1 MVDARTAHQAHPDN
15 PLVKIGRFDG
25 WKLIGQGG
33 YGAVF
38 EVIDPEL
45 DRHVALK
52 LCLTRGPK
60 AAEAI
65 TREAK
70 VMAKLSHPNIITVHE
85 TGKLGEDVFFVMELV
100 EGANG
105 KFENTGNHL
114 IYKRP
119 HWRDAV
125 NVYRQ
130 VGRGLAA
137 AHEAGVVHGDF
148 KPGNVLTDS
157 TGRPRVVDFGLAQ
170 VMRSYEPD
178 EAGEGLEHRM
188 GTLPYMAPEVLR
200 GEPGDV
206 RADQWSFCVAL
217 WETVEGV
224 LPYLGATTL
233 ALLESITDDEPF
245 SPRSAAEVPAKLRA
259 ILRKGL
265 SADPRERYPSMAA
278 LVDALDELIEEPPG
292 EGKPPERELPPAGRP
307 RGGILFFLAMG
318 AAFCL
323 MLGALGHA
331 LLFVGSGSTPTPTPT
346 PAAAPV
352 SEPGSPCAL
361 PASARP
367 STDLDDDVLATCV
380 LIRAGHFEQANDL
393 WERQRTAREPRL
405 WNDGLVHTPTDL
417 GSDTLVVAQTF
428 LDQAEALGRTNPSEA
443 RIAAAEAYLWA
454 TLVISDVEEGELAAD
469 AAAVIKHAD
478 LYQPFGGAGG

>member
-1 MVDARTAHQAHPDN
+1 MLDARTAHQAHPDN
-15 PLVKIGRFDG
+15 PLAKIGRFDG
-25 WKLIGQGG
+25 WKLIGHGG

-85 TGKLGEDVFFVMELV
+85 TGNLGDDVFFVMELIK
-100 EGANG
+100 GANG

-114 IYKRP
+114 IFKRP

-148 KPGNVLTDS
+148 KPGNFLTDP

-178 EAGEGLEHRM
+178 DTHAGLEHRM

-206 RADQWSFCVAL
+206 LADQWSFCVAL
-217 WETVEGV
+217 WETVAGA
-224 LPYLGATTL
+224 LPYLGGTIL
-233 ALLESITDDEPF
+233 DLLESITDDEPF
-245 SPRSAAEVPAKLRA
+245 SPRSAGELPAKLRA
-259 ILRKGL
+259 ILCKGL
-265 SADPRERYPSMAA
+265 SADRGERYPSMAA
-278 LVDALDELIEEPPG
+278 LVDALEELIDEPPG
-292 EGKPPERELPPAGRP
+292 DGEPSASEVPPAGRP

-331 LLFVGSGSTPTPTPT
+331 LLSVGTRPTPPT
-346 PAAAPV
+346 PASATR
-352 SEPGSPCAL
+352 SPCAL

-367 STDLDDDVLATCV
+367 STEVDDDVLAACV
-380 LIRAGHFEQANDL
+380 LIRAGHFERANDL
-393 WERQRTAREPRL
+393 WEAQRIAREPSP
-405 WNDGLVHTPTDL
+405 WKDGLVYTWADL
-417 GSDTLVVAQTF
+417 GSDTLIVAQTF
-428 LDQAEALGRTNPSEA
+428 ADEAKALDRVDENKA
-443 RIAAAEAYLWA
+443 RSAAENALHWA
-454 TLVISDVEEGELAAD
+454 ILVRSDVEEGEIAAD
-469 AAAVIKHAD
+469 AAAVIERAD
-478 LYQPFGGAGG
+478 LYRPFGGVGSDG